1 MTGAPKTAWGN
12 TRDVADFA
20 FVLTGVFAFVLMAL
34 FVHAIGILVQQD
46 DDKGSG
52 R

>member
-1 MTGAPKTAWGN
+1 
-12 TRDVADFA
+12 VADLA
-20 FVLTGVFAFVLMAL
+20 FVLAGVVAFALMAL
-34 FVHAIGILVQQD
+34 FVWAVEILVQNS

>member
-1 MTGAPKTAWGN
+1 
-12 TRDVADFA
+12 VADLA
-20 FVLTGVFAFVLMAL
+20 FVFLGVFAFALMAL
-34 FVHAIGILVQQD
+34 FVYAVGILVQQD

>member
-1 MTGAPKTAWGN
+1 VVDLA
-12 TRDVADFA
+12 FA
-20 FVLTGVFAFVLMAL
+20 LAGVLAFALMAL
-34 FVHAIGILVQQD
+34 FAHAVGILVQQD

>member
-1 MTGAPKTAWGN
+1 MSGAPKTAWSN
-12 TRDVADFA
+12 TGDVADFA
-20 FVLTGVFAFVLMAL
+20 FVLTGVFAFALMAL
-34 FVHAIGILVQQD
+34 FVRAIEILVQQD

>member
-1 MTGAPKTAWGN
+1 
-12 TRDVADFA
+12 VADLA
-20 FVLTGVFAFVLMAL
+20 FVLTGVLAFALMAL
-34 FVHAIGILVQQD
+34 FARAIEILIQQE

>member
-1 MTGAPKTAWGN
+1 
-12 TRDVADFA
+12 VADLA
-20 FVLTGVFAFVLMAL
+20 FVLAGVLAFALMAL
-34 FVHAIGILVQQD
+34 FVHAIAILVQQD

>member
-1 MTGAPKTAWGN
+1 
-12 TRDVADFA
+12 VADLV
-20 FVLTGVFAFVLMAL
+20 FVLAGVLAFALMAL
-34 FVHAIGILVQQD
+34 FAHAIGILVQQD

>member
-1 MTGAPKTAWGN
+1 
-12 TRDVADFA
+12 VADLA
-20 FVLTGVFAFVLMAL
+20 FVLAGVLAFALMAL
-34 FVHAIGILVQQD
+34 FVQAIGILVRQD

>member
-1 MTGAPKTAWGN
+1 VT
-12 TRDVADFA
+12 DLA
-20 FVLTGVFAFVLMAL
+20 FVLAGVLAFALMAL

>member
-1 MTGAPKTAWGN
+1 M
-12 TRDVADFA
+12 ADLA
-20 FVLTGVFAFVLMAL
+20 FVLAGVLAFALMAL

>member
-1 MTGAPKTAWGN
+1 M
-12 TRDVADFA
+12 ADFV
-20 FVLTGVFAFVLMAL
+20 FVLAGVLAFALMAL
-34 FVHAIGILVQQD
+34 FVRAIAILIQQE